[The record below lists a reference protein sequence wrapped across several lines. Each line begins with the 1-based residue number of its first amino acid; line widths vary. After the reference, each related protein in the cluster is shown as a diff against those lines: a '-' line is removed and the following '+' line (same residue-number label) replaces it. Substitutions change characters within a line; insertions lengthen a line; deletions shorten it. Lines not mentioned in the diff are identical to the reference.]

1 MLSRLLG
8 EKYEIELRCANDL
21 PSTMADEGG
30 MEQILINLAL
40 NARDAMPD
48 GGAIEVATE
57 LCVLDEK
64 AAATNAEARP
74 GRFVC
79 MTITDH
85 GCGMDAEVLA
95 RIFDPFFTTKDI
107 GKGTGLGLSTIHG
120 IVKQHEGWITVQSEV
135 GSGSTFRIFLP
146 ACDAAPAPATA
157 KNFLAMPEA
166 GKGETILV
174 VEDEAAVRELAC
186 VALQKRGYR
195 VLKAAN
201 GPEAISVWEKCG
213 TSVTMLLTD
222 MVMPSGMSGGD
233 LAKQLQSRDPT
244 LKVLYTSGYSPET
257 LRKDSMF
264 IQGINFLPKPYDF
277 QTLLNAVRTCLDGGS
292 LPRLESI
299 QPETL
304 SA

>member
-1 MLSRLLG
+1 
-8 EKYEIELRCANDL
+8 
-21 PSTMADEGG
+21 
-30 MEQILINLAL
+30 
-40 NARDAMPD
+40 
-48 GGAIEVATE
+48 
-57 LCVLDEK
+57 
-64 AAATNAEARP
+64 
-74 GRFVC
+74 
-79 MTITDH
+79 
-85 GCGMDAEVLA
+85 
-95 RIFDPFFTTKDI
+95 
-107 GKGTGLGLSTIHG
+107 
-120 IVKQHEGWITVQSEV
+120 
-135 GSGSTFRIFLP
+135 
-146 ACDAAPAPATA
+146 
-157 KNFLAMPEA
+157 MPEA

-201 GPEAISVWEKCG
+201 GPEAITVWEQCG
-213 TSVTMLLTD
+213 EPPVTLLLTD
-222 MVMPSGMSGGD
+222 MVMPLGMSGGD
-233 LAKQLQSRDPT
+233 LAKRLQSRDPA
-244 LKVLYTSGYSPET
+244 LKILYTSGYSPET